1 MILCVVKMNN
11 GGKRE
16 KVNPRIC
23 SISCHNVNIEM
34 EYPRTRGQA
43 ESYLWYLYHDAEVY
57 IDNDNDWYLNV
68 PSRCNQLLKGGVCG
82 VAGRQPE
89 ICGQHSGNGA
99 RKLDDVVRYR
109 FTTERELLAYLK
121 EKRPALFKK
130 LPLGTRKA
138 VNGSPPPKPKKLKT
152 IPKSATECADCGLC
166 CQYMNIVVD
175 RPTDQEDVEDLL
187 WYQYHRDTNMHLDQD
202 NDYGL
207 HFPLRCRHLDENNL
221 CKIYNRRPLICKQF
235 KLSGCHGKD
244 ISESVKLKLDTEQ
257 ALMAHLKKRRPG
269 LFRKLSGKLRKL
281 ALR

>member
-1 MILCVVKMNN
+1 MNN
-11 GGKRE
+11 GSKIK

-23 SISCHNVNIEM
+23 SISCHNVNLEM
-34 EYPRTRGQA
+34 EYPQTRGQA

-57 IDNDNDWYLNV
+57 IGKDGQWYLNV
-68 PSRCNQLLKGGVCG
+68 PSRCNQLLKSGVCG

-89 ICGQHSGNGA
+89 ICGQHSENGA

-109 FTTERELLAYLK
+109 FTTEKQLLAYFK

-138 VNGSPPPKPKKLKT
+138 VNGSPPPIPKKLKS
-152 IPKSATECADCGLC
+152 IPKSASICADCGLC

-175 RPTDQEDVEDLL
+175 RPTDQEDVEILL
-187 WYQYHRDTNMHLDQD
+187 WYQYHKDTNLHLDHD

-207 HFPLRCRHLDENNL
+207 HFPNRCYQLGENNL

-235 KLSGCHGKD
+235 KLSGCHGND
-244 ISESVKLKLDTEQ
+244 VNESVKVKLDTEQ
-257 ALMAHLKKRRPG
+257 ALMGHLKKRRPG
-269 LFRKLSGKLRKL
+269 LFKKLSGKLRKL
-281 ALR
+281 AAK